1 MNKTKQA
8 LSIALW
14 VIGSVILVAVMESDV
29 SPLVENIF
37 SVIVV
42 GVAIL
47 IGLHSLANPG
57 YTPQEYK
64 ELKDKERRPND
75 YKYTIK

>member
-47 IGLHSLANPG
+47 IGFKSLANPG